1 MCTKRK
7 DFTEDPKEEILENQ
21 GFRAREASHLCYYAS
36 RGRDSSNLVYSSLFG
51 QKIGVSSSNSMFFA
65 KVNWASP
72 RRRHISSLG
81 SLALHLGE
89 GVRLREG
96 VVHLSEGVVHQS
108 KPRSRFLC
116 GTSPPRRVILRLS
129 EPKRSCYRLLGDCVM
144 LVCGLLYSLF
154 KGYCWLFCGH
164 VTCHIWP

>member
-21 GFRAREASHLCYYAS
+21 GFRAREASHSCYYAS

-51 QKIGVSSSNSMFFA
+51 HKIGVSSSNSMFFA
-65 KVNWASP
+65 KVNWASS
-72 RRRHISSLG
+72 RRMHISSLG
-81 SLALHLGE
+81 SLALHLGK

-96 VVHLSEGVVHQS
+96 VVHQSE
-108 KPRSRFLC
+108 PRSRFLC
-116 GTSPPRRVILRLS
+116 GTSPPRRVILCLS

-144 LVCGLLYSLF
+144 LVCGLLYRLF
-154 KGYCWLFCGH
+154 KVYCWLFCGH
-164 VTCHIWP
+164 VTCHV